1 MMGKREQRALRR
13 LAECNLPFPDLWGK
27 GRDRRAEWY
36 LLEDDYMRLVVD
48 RTGIWFMLGWD
59 EDEGEETVAN
69 VRPEDVP
76 EVLAAFDAAQVW
88 HRAVHGD
95 E

>member
-1 MMGKREQRALRR
+1 MTETQLRR
-13 LAECNLPFPDLWGK
+13 ELKERGLPLPTMRGNA
-27 GRDRRAEWY
+27 RNQRAEWY

-59 EDEGEETVAN
+59 EDEGEETVAC

-88 HRAVHGD
+88 NRAMHDG
-95 E
+95 

>member
-1 MMGKREQRALRR
+1 MTETRMRKWLKDYG
-13 LAECNLPFPDLWGK
+13 LPVPTMRGY

-36 LLEDDYMRLVVD
+36 LLEDEYMRLVVD

-59 EDEGEETVAN
+59 EDEGEETVAC